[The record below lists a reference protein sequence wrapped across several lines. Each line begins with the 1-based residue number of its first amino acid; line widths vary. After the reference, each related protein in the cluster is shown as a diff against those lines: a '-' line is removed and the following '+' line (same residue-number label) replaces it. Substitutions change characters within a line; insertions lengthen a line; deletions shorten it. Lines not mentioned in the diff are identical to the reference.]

1 MQNQE
6 MRQRLQQEENHSPR
20 RIENNRNEDDT
31 KNSEDSHGRDGS
43 RRTEWFDEVSN
54 DLLKS
59 IGREMDELKNAT
71 KEKTT
76 KNLDEMVKRTDSP
89 FTSKVLECLLPLK
102 FRLPPLESYDGL
114 KDPLD
119 YITTF
124 KMNLSMQQTPNEIVC
139 QSFPTTLKG
148 AARVWFSKLA
158 QSSINDSIQ
167 LSNLFVH
174 HFVGGQCQK
183 RPVDHLLMVRQE
195 EGESLRSYVKWFNKG
210 SAGNG
215 QRRR

>member
-1 MQNQE
+1 
-6 MRQRLQQEENHSPR
+6 
-20 RIENNRNEDDT
+20 
-31 KNSEDSHGRDGS
+31 
-43 RRTEWFDEVSN
+43 
-54 DLLKS
+54 
-59 IGREMDELKNAT
+59 MDELKNAA

-89 FTSKVLECLLPLK
+89 FASKVLEFPLPSK
-102 FRLPPLESYDGL
+102 FRLPPLEPNDGL

-124 KMNLSMQQTPNEIVC
+124 KITLSMQQTLDEIVC
-139 QSFPTTLKG
+139 RSFPTILKL
-148 AARVWFSKLA
+148 AVRVWFSKLA
-158 QSSINDSIQ
+158 QSSINDSVQ
-167 LSNLFVH
+167 LSNLFVR

-215 QRRR
+215 QRRQ

>member
-1 MQNQE
+1 M
-6 MRQRLQQEENHSPR
+6 
-20 RIENNRNEDDT
+20 
-31 KNSEDSHGRDGS
+31 EDSHGRDGS

-158 QSSINDSIQ
+158 QSSINDSVQ
-167 LSNLFVH
+167 LSNLFVR

-215 QRRR
+215 QRRQ